1 MDLRHLL
8 WAKRLAQRPPSFRM
22 VMLLLGVL
30 ACALTLA
37 AVERFVGWPDA
48 LTVDRARPPVVRVQ
62 P

>member
-1 MDLRHLL
+1 
-8 WAKRLAQRPPSFRM
+8 M
-22 VMLLLGVL
+22 VMLFLGVL